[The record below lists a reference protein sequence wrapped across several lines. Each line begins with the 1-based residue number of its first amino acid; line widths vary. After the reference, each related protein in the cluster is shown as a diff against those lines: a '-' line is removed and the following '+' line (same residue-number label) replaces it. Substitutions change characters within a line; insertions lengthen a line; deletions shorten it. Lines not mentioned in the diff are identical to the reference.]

1 MRLWEQPLPSSDQ
14 ITRLLQAHQHG
25 DERAF
30 DRLMPLVYEDLRQV
44 ARQQLSRRGR
54 NPTLSPTALV
64 HEAYLR
70 LVDETGVSWQSRA
83 HFLAIGAR
91 TMRRI
96 IVDYARERGA
106 QKRGGRKPHLPL
118 EPDRVGVEEHVELL
132 IALDE
137 ALSALGSFNERLAEV
152 AECRLFGGM
161 TEEETAAA
169 VGVSIR
175 TVQRDWKRARAWL
188 QQGLSP

>member
-1 MRLWEQPLPSSDQ
+1 MLSTGE
-14 ITRLLQAHQHG
+14 ITRLLQAHHSG

-30 DRLMPLVYEDLRQV
+30 DRLIPLVYEDLQRV
-44 ARQQLSRRGR
+44 ARRQLHRRGG
-54 NPTLSPTALV
+54 NATLSPTALV

-70 LVDETGVSWQSRA
+70 LVDETSVAWQSRA

-106 QKRGGRKPHLPL
+106 QKRGGGRPHVPL
-118 EPDRVGVEEHVELL
+118 EPDRVGVEEHVEFL
-132 IALDE
+132 IALEE
-137 ALSALGSFNERLAEV
+137 ALSALGLFNDRLAEV
-152 AECRLFGGM
+152 AEYRLFGGM
-161 TEEETAAA
+161 TEAETATA
-169 VGVSIR
+169 VGISVR

-188 QQGLSP
+188 QQDLSP